1 MIVVMVKVTCA
12 VIDRP
17 QGDGVEGATRFE
29 HMIVPFYL
37 SRASKITLNQTL
49 IEGGIYIYIYMNMM
63 HNMIIHERDI

>member
-1 MIVVMVKVTCA
+1 MSVILVLLFPSLLTTRSFVIVVMVKVTCA

-37 SRASKITLNQTL
+37 SRASKNTLNQTL
-49 IEGGIYIYIYMNMM
+49 I
-63 HNMIIHERDI
+63 